1 MFRSQKPR
9 ADEVIFSEEKFQKP
23 LLINF
28 FAWEKKLCLLL
39 HGLPPKEELDPPHL
53 HCIGESVTEKA
64 VASIQMPK
72 PAGGHWMRPSH
83 STPQRCTLGMKVWLG
98 NAKQTCFQGI
108 PICPALLGRTG
119 TDPVAQCFC
128 HCPTKPLTLCPEDRE
143 TRASGIQHLSRPTG
157 GTGDLIN
164 LCLWSTCTASNE
176 RCKATTSPIN
186 YHH

>member
-39 HGLPPKEELDPPHL
+39 HGLPPKEELDPPRL
-53 HCIGESVTEKA
+53 HCIGESVTQKA

-72 PAGGHWMRPSH
+72 PAGDHWMRPSH

-108 PICPALLGRTG
+108 LICPASLAGQGLIQGHSAFVTVRPNPSRSALKMG
-119 TDPVAQCFC
+119 KPGPLESNI
-128 HCPTKPLTLCPEDRE
+128 CPGPQEARE
-143 TRASGIQHLSRPTG
+143 A
-157 GTGDLIN
+157 
-164 LCLWSTCTASNE
+164 
-176 RCKATTSPIN
+176 
-186 YHH
+186 

>member
-39 HGLPPKEELDPPHL
+39 HGLPPQEELDPPRL

-72 PAGGHWMRPSH
+72 PAGGHWMRPSQH
-83 STPQRCTLGMKVWLG
+83 STEVHSG
-98 NAKQTCFQGI
+98 NEGLAWECQTNRFPGNPHLPSPPWQG
-108 PICPALLGRTG
+108 R
-119 TDPVAQCFC
+119 D
-128 HCPTKPLTLCPEDRE
+128 
-143 TRASGIQHLSRPTG
+143 
-157 GTGDLIN
+157 
-164 LCLWSTCTASNE
+164 
-176 RCKATTSPIN
+176 
-186 YHH
+186 